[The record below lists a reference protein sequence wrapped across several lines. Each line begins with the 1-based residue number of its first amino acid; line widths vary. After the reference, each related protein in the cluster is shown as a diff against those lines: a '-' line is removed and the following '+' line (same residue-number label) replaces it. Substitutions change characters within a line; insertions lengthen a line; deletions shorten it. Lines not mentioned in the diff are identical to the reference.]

1 MKRST
6 FALPQVRF
14 ALAPSGG
21 ETILS
26 YAFRVGAHNLHA
38 RPLELLSTLR
48 SGRQIKGLW
57 ELDPEV
63 LSRIYRQPVEAFIPL
78 VATPVGGEAV
88 AIGGRIIAAHELLR
102 SSRRVS
108 PTGLRNSDT
117 DQCDWAIRPLTF
129 CPTNWDV
136 LLDTCPNKECG
147 LKLNWT
153 TRSIF
158 HCGSCGHDLRRART
172 AKIRLCDRDIA
183 RILPDLLSRDVV
195 IVDRAKAPF
204 PADLAN
210 LSANDLMDVVHVI
223 GRGAL
228 AVSAGTARRA
238 SAGYP
243 HAWIAGVTSLR
254 DPDFIPSI
262 MTGRHKPALY
272 HPFTA
277 EVRRWL
283 DGLSP
288 AGAET
293 LRNFLDPEHHLAP
306 TRSGKFLSV
315 TTAAARLRIERS
327 AVRSLIQ
334 LGHLEVFSAGCA
346 AKQRQHDLITADSV
360 EILANDRASISSIS
374 AEYKIPKS
382 VLLDLVGMG
391 VLEALDHAAFPA
403 IYSELQ
409 LKSLHARTLLSQML
423 AKVQN
428 RSKVGSAGLRIA
440 AKPLLDRLGGGD
452 HLWANLLWSDLNDKL
467 QHGLSTT
474 CRSSLRLD
482 ALLLHPTDAEAIA
495 RGAVDL
501 SPSALS
507 RSTAIRLKDAE
518 AMLSMNPRDM
528 QVLIR
533 EGALTRCGTGV
544 SDASVRDAAEKFIST
559 REIGKLINGDSYDV
573 SMLAAARGLPRLWPR
588 VGVWDRAAALA
599 AFADLVEACALERAA

>member
-1 MKRST
+1 MKRLT
-6 FALPQVRF
+6 ATLPQVRF
-14 ALAPSGG
+14 ALAPLEG

-26 YAFRVGAHNLHA
+26 YAFRVGAHNLHS

-63 LSRIYRQPVEAFIPL
+63 LSRVYRQPAEAIAPL
-78 VATPVGGEAV
+78 VARPAGGEAL
-88 AIGGRIIAAHELLR
+88 AIGGRIISAHELLR

-108 PTGLRNSDT
+108 PTGLRKSDA

-129 CPTNWDV
+129 CPTNWD
-136 LLDTCPNKECG
+136 LLIDACPNEECG

-158 HCGSCGHDLRRART
+158 HCGSCGHDLRQTRT
-172 AKIRLCDRDIA
+172 AKIRACDRDIA
-183 RILPDLLSRDVV
+183 QILPDLLSRDRVV
-195 IVDRAKAPF
+195 VDRAKAPF
-204 PADLAN
+204 PPDLAN
-210 LSANDLMDVVHVI
+210 LSAKDLMDVVHVL

-228 AVSAGTARRA
+228 AVNARPARPA

-243 HAWIAGVTSLR
+243 QAWIAGVTSLR
-254 DPDFIPSI
+254 DPDFIQSI
-262 MTGRHKPALY
+262 MSGRRKPVLY

-334 LGHLEVFSAGCA
+334 LGHLEVFSAGCT

-360 EILANDRASISSIS
+360 AILANDRASISSIS

-403 IYSELQ
+403 IYSEIQ

-428 RSKVGSAGLRIA
+428 RSKAGSTGPRIA
-440 AKPLLDRLGGGD
+440 AKPLLDGLGGGD
-452 HLWANLLWSDLNDKL
+452 HLWANLFWNDLNDKL
-467 QHGLSTT
+467 EHGLSTT

-495 RGAVDL
+495 QGAVDL

-507 RSTAIRLKDAE
+507 RSTVIRLKDAE
-518 AMLSMNPRDM
+518 ARLSMNPRDM
-528 QVLIR
+528 QILIR

-559 REIGKLINGDSYDV
+559 REIGRLTNSDAYDV

-588 VGVWDRAAALA
+588 VGIWDRSAALA